1 MTGRFL
7 PPIGLAAAIAL
18 SSPTPVTAGQTAPAA
33 KAKTT
38 AAAKGN
44 APPRTPDGHPDL
56 QGVWD
61 FRNVIPLERPSQY
74 AGKEFL
80 TDQEAVEFTKL
91 ASQLLDMDRRD
102 EDQTNAGTTALTV
115 RAPSVVNGAP
125 ASADLARAY
134 NDFWWDYGKT
144 FVGRKRTSL
153 IVDPADGRIP
163 PLTPEGQKRADEF
176 AERRARAA
184 AGPEDRSVG
193 ERCLMGFNAGPPMLP
208 GAYNNNM
215 QLFQTPDYVAIVTE
229 MVHNARIVPLDGR
242 RHLSTPQ
249 WSGSSRGR
257 WEGETLVVETSNFH
271 DATSFPS
278 SSPTMHLVEK
288 FSRVDSD
295 TLLYEF
301 TVSDPTTWTRSFTAQ
316 VPMRKSDEQLYEYA
330 CHEGNYA
337 MAGLLKAA
345 RAVEKSAG
353 GGQPATVVR

>member
-7 PPIGLAAAIAL
+7 APVGIAVVIAFAL
-18 SSPTPVTAGQTAPAA
+18 LTPAGAAGQSATPA

-38 AAAKGN
+38 AAARGYT
-44 APPRTPDGHPDL
+44 PPRAPDGHPDL
-56 QGVWD
+56 HGVWD
-61 FRNVIPLERPSQY
+61 FRNLIPLERPSQY

-80 TDQEAVEFTKL
+80 TDAEAVEFAKL

-102 EDQTNAGTTALTV
+102 DDQTNAGTTALTV
-115 RAPSVVNGAP
+115 QAPSIVNGAP
-125 ASADLARAY
+125 ASADVARAY
-134 NDFWWDYGKT
+134 NDFWWDYGRN

-153 IVDPADGRIP
+153 IVDPPDGKIP
-163 PLTPEGQKRADEF
+163 RLTPEGQKRADEF

-184 AGPEDRSVG
+184 TGPEDRSVG
-193 ERCLMGFNAGPPMLP
+193 ERCIMGFNAGPPLLP

-215 QLFQTPDYVAIVTE
+215 QLFQSSDHVVIVTE

-242 RHLSTPQ
+242 WHVSLRQ
-249 WSGSSRGR
+249 WSGTSRGR
-257 WEGETLVVETSNFH
+257 WEGESLVVETRDFH
-271 DATSFPS
+271 DATSFPN
-278 SSPTMHLVEK
+278 SSPAMHLIEK

-301 TVSDPTTWTRSFTAQ
+301 TVSDPTTWTKPFTAQ
-316 VPMRKSDEQLYEYA
+316 IPMKRSDEQLYEYA

-345 RAVEKSAG
+345 RAVERSAG
-353 GGQPATVVR
+353 GGSTQR